1 MKKSILILF
10 ATAITGLS
18 FAQQEMKDDTTRIK
32 IGKITIVIEG
42 DSTISEEDIQIDTVK
57 NDKKEEN
64 SNFSFD
70 IGMNGYLSAGNSMS
84 LPNSMQLMELDYS
97 RSRNFAFNFM
107 HKGLETNSKRFY
119 IKPGIGF
126 SWNNYFFKNNIAIST
141 SSDTTAFTVD
151 SVTSY
156 KKYKLRTSYV
166 QIPVLAGIRLGNVSN
181 KPMGIQFGVIGGYN
195 LNNIVKQKILN
206 GKTAFKNK
214 IKDDYNV
221 MPFKLEFVGRLSIGD
236 FGLYAKYNFTS
247 LFESGKAPIVYPFS
261 VGFTFGGF

>member
-1 MKKSILILF
+1 MKKSILTLF
-10 ATAITGLS
+10 AIAITSLS

-42 DSTISEEDIQIDTVK
+42 DSISEEDVQIDTIK
-57 NDKKEEN
+57 SGDKEEDQ

-70 IGMNGYLSAGNSMS
+70 VGMNGYLSAGNTMS

-97 RSRNFAFNFM
+97 KSRNFAFNFM
-107 HKGLETNSKRFY
+107 HKGIETNNKRLY

-126 SWNNYFFKNNIAIST
+126 SWNNYFFKNNLAIST
-141 SSDTTAFTVD
+141 GSDTTLFTTD
-151 SVTSY
+151 SITNY
-156 KKYKLRTSYV
+156 KKYKFRTSYI
-166 QIPVLAGIRLGNVSN
+166 QIPVVAGLRLGNVNN
-181 KPMGIQFGVIGGYN
+181 KPMGLQFGVIGGYN

-236 FGLYAKYNFTS
+236 FGLYAKYNFTP
-247 LFESGKAPIVYPFS
+247 LFEQGKAPLVYPFS